1 MADLINEQEG
11 LYTLYLRGFENGKE
25 VNDRRIIS
33 CVNRCMNAY
42 SDFDA
47 MMACADNPELRY
59 ITSNTTEAGIV
70 YNPSCQLT
78 DKPEASY
85 PGKLT
90 QFLYRRFERFGNEN
104 GKGFVILPCE
114 LIDDNGKAL
123 KECVLKYA
131 KQWNLGEDFI
141 RWINEENFFCS
152 TLVDRIVT
160 GYPKSEANT
169 LN

>member
-11 LYTLYLRGFENGKE
+11 LYTLYLRGFENGKK

-70 YNPSCQLT
+70 YDPSCQLT
-78 DKPEASY
+78 DKPAASY

-123 KECVLKYA
+123 KECVL
-131 KQWNLGEDFI
+131 
-141 RWINEENFFCS
+141 
-152 TLVDRIVT
+152 
-160 GYPKSEANT
+160 
-169 LN
+169 